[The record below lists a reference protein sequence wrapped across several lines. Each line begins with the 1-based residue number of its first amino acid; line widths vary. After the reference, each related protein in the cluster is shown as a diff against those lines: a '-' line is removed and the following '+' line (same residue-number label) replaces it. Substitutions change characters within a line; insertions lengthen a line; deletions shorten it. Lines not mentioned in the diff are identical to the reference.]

1 MLRPLSLP
9 ARACAATLAVLWLTL
24 PLVGVLHSDEHAHRY
39 CAEHRAFE
47 ELDDAGLLASA
58 VRQGPGAEV
67 ALTDGEEDGDSHAR
81 CALAWAQARQAVFL
95 PAGLLLTVPSSRPLL
110 TLEESV
116 GNGSGVPL
124 LALAPKGSPP
134 GR

>member
-9 ARACAATLAVLWLTL
+9 ARACAATLAVLWLAL
-24 PLVGVLHSDEHAHRY
+24 PLVGALHSDEHAHRY

-47 ELDDAGLLASA
+47 ELDDEDLLASFT
-58 VRQGPGAEV
+58 RQGPESEV
-67 ALTDGEEDGDSHAR
+67 VLTDGEEGGDSHAR
-81 CALAWAQARQAVFL
+81 CALAWAQARQAAFL
-95 PAGLLLTVPSSRPLL
+95 PAGLLLTVPPSRSLL
-110 TLEESV
+110 MLEASV
-116 GNGSGVPL
+116 GHGSGVPL